1 MKVELEFKDENEA
14 YLLYDAIDMA
24 VAEYYN
30 LKDKNLRDIEL
41 LTNQKINDW
50 RLNIA
55 VDVAKIFDK
64 QIALMEY
71 LIDQLQTLKTQ

>member
-1 MKVELEFKDENEA
+1 MKIELEFKDEIEA
-14 YLLYDAIDMA
+14 YMLYDAIDMA
-24 VAEYYN
+24 VVEYYR
-30 LKDKNLRDIEL
+30 LKDRNLRQIES

-55 VDVAKIFDK
+55 VAATEVFNK

-71 LIDQLQTLKTQ
+71 LIAQLETLEPQ

>member
-1 MKVELEFKDENEA
+1 MKIELEFKDEIEA
-14 YLLYDAIDMA
+14 YMLYDAIDMA
-24 VAEYYN
+24 VVEYYR
-30 LKDKNLRDIEL
+30 LKDRNLRQIES

-55 VDVAKIFDK
+55 VAATEVFDK

-71 LIDQLQTLKTQ
+71 LIDQLETLEPQ